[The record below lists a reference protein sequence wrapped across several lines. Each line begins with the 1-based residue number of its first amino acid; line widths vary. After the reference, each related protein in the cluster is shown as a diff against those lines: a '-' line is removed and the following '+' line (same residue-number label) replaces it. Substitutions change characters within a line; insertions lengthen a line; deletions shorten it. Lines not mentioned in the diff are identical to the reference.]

1 MNDVNL
7 FIAFAAGGLS
17 FLSPCV
23 LPLIPSY
30 LSFVSGI
37 SPREI
42 SEGRPGNAR
51 VMGNAVAFGVRAF
64 PSPSSPSERRQACW
78 GSLLLSYQDVVRVV
92 GGLFILVV
100 GVYLTG
106 LFQVATLERYA
117 QFNLRS
123 KPAGYLGSVLVGLT
137 FAVAWIPCVGPILGA
152 VLTLAGTASEIYRG
166 MLLLSAYAAGLALPF
181 LLSALAMN
189 QFFRLSPRHQ
199 LLAPGHPHMC
209 RPAAD
214 RRRRPPAHRHHD
226 RPQRLRPPFHPGLA
240 GHAAVAAASQL
251 SHCHSSMRRVTW

>member
-7 FIAFAAGGLS
+7 FIAFAAGCLS

-51 VMGNAVAFGVRAF
+51 VMGNALAFVFGFSVAFVALGA
-64 PSPSSPSERRQACW
+64 SASLL

-189 QFFRLSPRHQ
+189 QFFRLSRAISSWLPAIHVCAG
-199 LLAPGHPHMC
+199 LLLIAVGVLLLTDTMTALNAYAL
-209 RPAAD
+209 RFTPAWLVT
-214 RRRRPPAHRHHD
+214 
-226 RPQRLRPPFHPGLA
+226 RL
-240 GHAAVAAASQL
+240 
-251 SHCHSSMRRVTW
+251 

>member
-1 MNDVNL
+1 MSDVNL
-7 FIAFAAGGLS
+7 IVAFAAGALS

-37 SPREI
+37 SPREM
-42 SEGRPGNAR
+42 SEGGASSGR
-51 VMGNAVAFGVRAF
+51 VMGNALAFVLGFSIAFVALGA
-64 PSPSSPSERRQACW
+64 SA
-78 GSLLLSYQDVVRVV
+78 SLLGRLLLGYQDVVRVV

-106 LFQVATLERYA
+106 LFRVATLERYA

-152 VLTLAGTASEIYRG
+152 ILTLAGTSGEVYRG
-166 MLLLSAYAAGLALPF
+166 MLLLSAYAAGLGLPL

-189 QFFRLSPRHQ
+189 QFFRVSRALGSW
-199 LLAPGHPHMC
+199 L
-209 RPAAD
+209 PAI
-214 RRRRPPAHRHHD
+214 
-226 RPQRLRPPFHPGLA
+226 
-240 GHAAVAAASQL
+240 HAAAGLLLVAVGL
-251 SHCHSSMRRVTW
+251 LLVTDNMTAVNAYALRLTPAWLVTRL

>member
-1 MNDVNL
+1 MSDVNL
-7 FIAFAAGGLS
+7 LVAFAAGGLS

-42 SEGRPGNAR
+42 REGTAGNAR
-51 VMGNAVAFGVRAF
+51 VMGNALAFVLGFSIAFVALGA
-64 PSPSSPSERRQACW
+64 SA
-78 GSLLLSYQDVVRVV
+78 SLLGRLLIGYQDAVRVV

-106 LFQVATLERYA
+106 LFKVATLERYV
-117 QFNLRS
+117 QFDLRS

-137 FAVAWIPCVGPILGA
+137 FAMAWIPCVGPILGA
-152 VLTLAGTASEIYRG
+152 ILTLAGTAGEVQRG
-166 MLLLSAYAAGLALPF
+166 VLLLAAYAAGLALPF

-189 QFFRLSPRHQ
+189 QFLRLSRAIGSWLPAIHVCAG
-199 LLAPGHPHMC
+199 LLLIAVGLLLLTDTMTALNAYAL
-209 RPAAD
+209 RLTPAWLVE
-214 RRRRPPAHRHHD
+214 
-226 RPQRLRPPFHPGLA
+226 RL
-240 GHAAVAAASQL
+240 
-251 SHCHSSMRRVTW
+251 